1 MRIFRVILFA
11 FAFAIFSAGGVARAE
26 ESPPA
31 GSPVVAQA
39 QAPALAHS
47 GDDRP
52 AMLGDIRDAET
63 RINSRIDRLEVQMN
77 ARMDRTNGQIESLRE
92 DVRVIHNALYAV
104 LFTLLAGVGGGLAM
118 TVGILLKDRRKGMI
132 SGAAAMAFLLVVA
145 GSVALASCEAAA
157 AESYQREMGSFPNP
171 PRRDLVNIL
180 PLANGDESHRV
191 PLDAC
196 GENQPVSA
204 PSMGIH
210 IAAPAPQNLR
220 FRRQVGKGEFARL
233 RRRHPPQRPR
243 RDGRRNALNVQAK
256 TGKR

>member
-11 FAFAIFSAGGVARAE
+11 FALAIFSAGGIARAE

-31 GSPVVAQA
+31 EPPVVAQA
-39 QAPALAHS
+39 QAPAPAHS

-145 GSVALASCEAAA
+145 GSVALASCEAEA

-180 PLANGDESHRV
+180 PLANGDEKQLI
-191 PLDAC
+191 PLGVG
-196 GENQPVSA
+196 GENQPM
-204 PSMGIH
+204 P
-210 IAAPAPQNLR
+210 APAAGVHIFAPTAQK
-220 FRRQVGKGEFARL
+220 FRPGRRVRKSEAGGFRGFNPVQRPERDRL
-233 RRRHPPQRPR
+233 RN
-243 RDGRRNALNVQAK
+243 GLKVQ
-256 TGKR
+256 GKFGG

>member
-11 FAFAIFSAGGVARAE
+11 FALAIFSAGGVARAE

-39 QAPALAHS
+39 QAPAHS

-171 PRRDLVNIL
+171 PRRDFVDIL
-180 PLANGDESHRV
+180 PLANGDEKQLI
-191 PLDAC
+191 PLGVG
-196 GENQPVSA
+196 GENQPMPA
-204 PSMGIH
+204 PAAGIH
-210 IAAPAPQNLR
+210 IFAPTAQK
-220 FRRQVGKGEFARL
+220 FRPRGRVRKSEAGGFRGLNPVQRPERDRL
-233 RRRHPPQRPR
+233 R
-243 RDGRRNALNVQAK
+243 DGLKVQ
-256 TGKR
+256 GKFGG